1 MNGYFNKIVT
11 TYNKIEVNFIIN
23 YKNLLKFDIIRKL
36 KFIEIFQYSTLG
48 IILVLFIGK
57 FSENYIFSNSLD
69 YLIKLNII
77 KSENTN
83 NNKKLY
89 TFDKKDTYSKLLFF
103 IIVSFEAFF
112 FIILLYYVKKILKLV
127 PSISNLYTSKFI
139 PFLNF
144 DNSLSVA
151 FGLILLRKIP
161 SFEKKISLLS
171 KF

>member
-1 MNGYFNKIVT
+1 MDGYFNKIVT

-23 YKNLLKFDIIRKL
+23 YKNLFNFDIIRKL

-57 FSENYIFSNSLD
+57 FSEKYIFSNSLD

-89 TFDKKDTYSKLLFF
+89 TFDKKDPYSKLLFF
-103 IIVSFEAFF
+103 MIVSFEAFF
-112 FIILLYYVKKILKLV
+112 FIILFH
-127 PSISNLYTSKFI
+127 SIGKSSCVNL
-139 PFLNF
+139 
-144 DNSLSVA
+144 
-151 FGLILLRKIP
+151 
-161 SFEKKISLLS
+161 
-171 KF
+171 